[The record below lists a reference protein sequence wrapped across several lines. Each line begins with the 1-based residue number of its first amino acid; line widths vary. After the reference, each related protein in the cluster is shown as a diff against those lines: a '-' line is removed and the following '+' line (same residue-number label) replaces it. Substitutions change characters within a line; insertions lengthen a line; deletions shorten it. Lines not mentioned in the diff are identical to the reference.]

1 MTNILRKSLFAAK
14 KLLRI
19 ISRTLN
25 KTINLI
31 LLFIVYFI
39 GIGLTS
45 IIAKIFNKHFLNVR
59 NKNGISYYTKIARKR
74 QSAED
79 HYRQF

>member
-1 MTNILRKSLFAAK
+1 MNTILTKSLFAAK
-14 KLLRI
+14 EFIRM
-19 ISRTLN
+19 ISKILN
-25 KTINLI
+25 KAITLI

-59 NKNGISYYTKIARKR
+59 NKNKISYYTKIARKK
-74 QSAED
+74 QPEEY